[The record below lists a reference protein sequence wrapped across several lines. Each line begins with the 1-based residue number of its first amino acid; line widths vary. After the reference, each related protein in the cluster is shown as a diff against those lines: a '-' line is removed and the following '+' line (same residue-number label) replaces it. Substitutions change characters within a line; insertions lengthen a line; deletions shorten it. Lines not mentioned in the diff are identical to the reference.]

1 MHKKIRMIDTR
12 GFFESDEKLLD
23 ECLRIM
29 SGG

>member
-23 ECLRIM
+23 ECLKIM
-29 SGG
+29 SGR